1 MSTLSLHLHSSN
13 ISWLSSTLLSLYLI
27 VNVELLIVSWQQI
40 DLALNLMSLFGSFS
54 LRYTLWSVGCWDEC
68 GYIKPTNV
76 LYYVNVVSLLML
88 MFMVILRALTIP
100 CFTWTHK
107 YQA

>member
-1 MSTLSLHLHSSN
+1 LDVGMNVDTLSL
-13 ISWLSSTLLSLYLI
+13 
-27 VNVELLIVSWQQI
+27 
-40 DLALNLMSLFGSFS
+40 
-54 LRYTLWSVGCWDEC
+54 
-68 GYIKPTNV
+68 TNV